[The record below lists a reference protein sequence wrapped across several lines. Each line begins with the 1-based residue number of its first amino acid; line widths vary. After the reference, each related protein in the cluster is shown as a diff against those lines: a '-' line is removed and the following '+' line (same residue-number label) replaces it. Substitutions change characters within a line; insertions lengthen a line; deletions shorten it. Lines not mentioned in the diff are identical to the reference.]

1 MNFALINPRVW
12 LEIAVTAIIVALC
25 WWGYHTIYE
34 RGANSV
40 QVKWDKEK
48 MEVAQQSAKVTADA
62 LLTTKSLQLTI
73 DKLGSQTNDQ
83 ISALNSNLNSAIAG
97 LRNRPDRPS
106 QSNLSNNTA
115 DAKAGGGCTG
125 SGLYRRDGEF
135 LERLAS
141 DTAKL
146 QLSLKACY
154 AKYDAAVDALK

>member
-12 LEIAVTAIIVALC
+12 LEIAVAAIIAVFC

-40 QVKWDKEK
+40 QVKWNKEK
-48 MEVAQQSAKVTADA
+48 IEVAQQSAKITADA
-62 LLTTKSLQLTI
+62 LSTTKSLQLTI
-73 DKLGSQTNDQ
+73 EKLGNQTNDQ

-106 QSNLSNNTA
+106 QSNLSNNTT
-115 DAKAGGGCTG
+115 DAKTSTGCTG
-125 SGLYRRDGEF
+125 AGLYSRDGEF
-135 LERLAS
+135 LSRLAT

-154 AKYDAAVDALK
+154 AKYDAAFDVLK